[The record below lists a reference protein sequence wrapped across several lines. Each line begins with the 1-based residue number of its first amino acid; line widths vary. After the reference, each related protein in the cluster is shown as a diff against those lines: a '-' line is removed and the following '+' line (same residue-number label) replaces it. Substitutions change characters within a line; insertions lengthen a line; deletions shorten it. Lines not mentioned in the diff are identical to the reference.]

1 MAVLNVVDKG
11 KKRMKRFLAV
21 LAAVVTLM
29 ACAHPPSPLIQRI
42 RQQGELRV
50 GSSGSQPP
58 FSMTTRDGRLIGFE
72 IDLARDIATALGVR
86 LELVP
91 LSFAELLP
99 SLKSGKVDMVLSGM
113 TITAERNLDV
123 AFAGPYFVSGKSLLT
138 RIPTL
143 AESGD
148 TTTINAPRTILTAL
162 EGSTSQIF
170 AEHVL
175 PKAKL
180 ILSRSYDDAIRLV
193 LDGSVHALV
202 ADYPFCVLSLFRYP
216 DAGLAAVMAPLTYEP
231 IGIALPAADPL
242 LLNWLTNFLGMLEG
256 SGEMDYLKQRWFE
269 NSAWLELLP

>member
-1 MAVLNVVDKG
+1 
-11 KKRMKRFLAV
+11 MKRFLAALV
-21 LAAVVTLM
+21 AAVLLS
-29 ACAHPPSPLIQRI
+29 ACMHTPSPVIQRV
-42 RQQGELRV
+42 RQQGKLRV
-50 GSSGSQPP
+50 GTSGNQPP
-58 FSMTTRDGRLIGFE
+58 FTMTTRDGRLIGFE
-72 IDLARDIATALGVR
+72 VDLARDIATGMGVR

-91 LSFAELLP
+91 LPFSELLP
-99 SLKSGKVDMVLSGM
+99 ALGSGTVDMVLSGM

-138 RIPTL
+138 KIPAL
-143 AESGD
+143 AEAGD
-148 TTTINAPRTILTAL
+148 TGTINASQTILTAL

-180 ILSRSYDDAIRLV
+180 ILSRSYDDAVRLV
-193 LDGSVHALV
+193 LDDQVHALV

-231 IGIALPAADPL
+231 IGIALPEADPL
-242 LLNWLTNFLGMLEG
+242 LMNWLDNFLGMLEG

-269 NSAWLELLP
+269 NSAWLERLP